1 MVSDAPRIHLRNS
14 TVDEQYQQLPVSR
27 VRWYYSTAPYQKASE
42 TSPDVPKSGAFRRF
56 CPADSQKLE
65 R

>member
-1 MVSDAPRIHLRNS
+1 MKDAPRIHLRNS
-14 TVDEQYQQLPVSR
+14 TVDEHYTQLPISR
-27 VRWYYSTAPYQKASE
+27 VRWYYSTGPYQKASE
-42 TSPDVPKSGAFRRF
+42 ASPDVAKTGDWKRF